1 MIMDGAHPGGAGVTW
16 AEPARQRRAGAW
28 RMGAGADCA
37 TAGPGRDVGQHR
49 VDGRQTHVLRFNA
62 MPPLPLIEPHTAL
75 FLDFDGTL
83 ADLAP
88 RPDLVQVEPQLVG
101 TLRAL
106 HTCLDGALA
115 IVSGRPVAELDHFL
129 QPLRLPSAGIHGA
142 EFRHGGE
149 RVVTPPAPGIG
160 ALLPKLEALVARHPG
175 LQLERKSVA
184 VAIHYR
190 QVPELELLVR
200 AAVADVLRDAAGLEA
215 LPGKMVVEIKPA
227 GVDKGDAIA
236 AFMRSPPFAG
246 RMPLFAG
253 DDVTDE
259 AGFVVV
265 RELGGVGLLVGQ
277 RATAATVVLPNPDAL
292 RGWLH
297 ESAHALTH
305 WMATRDDAPQAPP
318 PTPTLREDLL

>member
-1 MIMDGAHPGGAGVTW
+1 
-16 AEPARQRRAGAW
+16 
-28 RMGAGADCA
+28 
-37 TAGPGRDVGQHR
+37 
-49 VDGRQTHVLRFNA
+49 
-62 MPPLPLIEPHTAL
+62 
-75 FLDFDGTL
+75 
-83 ADLAP
+83 
-88 RPDLVQVEPQLVG
+88 
-101 TLRAL
+101 
-106 HTCLDGALA
+106 
-115 IVSGRPVAELDHFL
+115 
-129 QPLRLPSAGIHGA
+129 
-142 EFRHGGE
+142 
-149 RVVTPPAPGIG
+149 
-160 ALLPKLEALVARHPG
+160 LLPKLEALVARHPG

-200 AAVADVLRDAAGLEA
+200 AAVADVLRDATGLEA

-277 RATAATVVLPNPDAL
+277 RATAATAVLPNPDAL
-292 RGWLH
+292 RAWLH

-305 WMATRDDAPQAPP
+305 WMATRGDAPEAAPKEP
-318 PTPTLREDLL
+318 IITPTLREDSL

>member
-1 MIMDGAHPGGAGVTW
+1 MAANGSS
-16 AEPARQRRAGAW
+16 RR
-28 RMGAGADCA
+28 
-37 TAGPGRDVGQHR
+37 
-49 VDGRQTHVLRFNA
+49 
-62 MPPLPLIEPHTAL
+62 
-75 FLDFDGTL
+75 
-83 ADLAP
+83 P
-88 RPDLVQVEPQLVG
+88 RPASAPCCRSWKHWWPG
-101 TLRAL
+101 T
-106 HTCLDGALA
+106 
-115 IVSGRPVAELDHFL
+115 
-129 QPLRLPSAGIHGA
+129 
-142 EFRHGGE
+142 
-149 RVVTPPAPGIG
+149 PGCNS
-160 ALLPKLEALVARHPG
+160 
-175 LQLERKSVA
+175 ERKSVA

-200 AAVADVLRDAAGLEA
+200 AAVADVLRDATGLEA

-292 RGWLH
+292 RGL
-297 ESAHALTH
+297 AARIGPRPDALDGH
-305 WMATRDDAPQAPP
+305 PGRRHPRPHPP
-318 PTPTLREDLL
+318 HRP

>member
-1 MIMDGAHPGGAGVTW
+1 
-16 AEPARQRRAGAW
+16 
-28 RMGAGADCA
+28 
-37 TAGPGRDVGQHR
+37 
-49 VDGRQTHVLRFNA
+49 

-88 RPDLVQVEPQLVG
+88 RPELVQVEPELVG

-142 EFRHGGE
+142 EFRNGGE
-149 RVVTPPAPGIG
+149 RIITPPAPGIG
-160 ALLPKLEALVARHPG
+160 ALVPRLEELVARHPG

-200 AAVADVLRDAAGLEA
+200 AAVSDVLQDAAGLEA
-215 LPGKMVVEIKPA
+215 LPGKMVIEIKPA

-236 AFMRSPPFAG
+236 SFMRGPPFAG
-246 RMPLFAG
+246 RQPLFAG

-265 RELGGVGLLVGQ
+265 RELGGVGLLVGN
-277 RATAATVVLPNPDAL
+277 RATAASATLPNPNAL
-292 RGWLH
+292 RNWLH

-305 WMATRDDAPQAPP
+305 LMASRDPAPAARDARPAAPP
-318 PTPTLREDLL
+318 DPPIHPIDPLREDLL

>member
-1 MIMDGAHPGGAGVTW
+1 
-16 AEPARQRRAGAW
+16 
-28 RMGAGADCA
+28 
-37 TAGPGRDVGQHR
+37 
-49 VDGRQTHVLRFNA
+49 

-88 RPDLVQVEPQLVG
+88 RPDLVQVEPELVG

-129 QPLRLPSAGIHGA
+129 YPLRLPAAGIHGA
-142 EFRHGGE
+142 ELRHDGE
-149 RVVTPPAPGIG
+149 RIVVPPAPGIG
-160 ALLPKLEALVARHPG
+160 PLLPRLEALVRRHPG
-175 LQLERKSVA
+175 LQLEYKSVA

-190 QVPELELLVR
+190 QVPELEPLVR
-200 AAVADVLRDAAGLEA
+200 AAVADVLRDAVGLEG
-215 LPGKMVVEIKPA
+215 LPGKMVIEIKPA
-227 GVDKGDAIA
+227 GVDKGGAIA
-236 AFMRSPPFAG
+236 AFMRVPPFAG

-277 RATAATVVLPNPDAL
+277 RATAASLSVAGPAAL
-292 RGWLH
+292 RSWLH
-297 ESAHALTH
+297 RSAHALTLRLASRDAAPD
-305 WMATRDDAPQAPP
+305 ATRGQPLI
-318 PTPTLREDLL
+318 TPTLREDSL

>member
-1 MIMDGAHPGGAGVTW
+1 
-16 AEPARQRRAGAW
+16 
-28 RMGAGADCA
+28 
-37 TAGPGRDVGQHR
+37 
-49 VDGRQTHVLRFNA
+49 
-62 MPPLPLIEPHTAL
+62 MPSLPLIEPNTAL

-88 RPDLVQVEPQLVG
+88 RPDLVQVEPELVG

-106 HTCLDGALA
+106 HTCLNGALA
-115 IVSGRPVAELDHFL
+115 IISGRPVVELDYFL
-129 QPLRLPSAGIHGA
+129 QPLRLPAAGVHGA

-149 RVVTPPAPGIG
+149 RIITPPAPGIG
-160 ALLPKLEALVARHPG
+160 PLLPHLEALVQRHPG

-190 QVPELELLVR
+190 QVPELEPLVR
-200 AAVADVLRDAAGLEA
+200 AAVADVLRDAVGLEG

-236 AFMRSPPFAG
+236 SFMRSPTFAG

-259 AGFVVV
+259 AGFAVV
-265 RELGGVGLLVGQ
+265 RELGGVGVLVGQ
-277 RATAATVVLPNPDAL
+277 RASAATVSVTGPAAL
-292 RGWLH
+292 RCWLH
-297 ESAHALTH
+297 RSAHALTH
-305 WMATRDDAPQAPP
+305 RMANRDADPSAADAETRLHAQNSSH
-318 PTPTLREDLL
+318 RR